1 VVEKAP
7 NRYVNIFK
15 SAIDRVAKLR
25 RVTLEQRG
33 EKERHL
39 SEVKSKPEPTVNLE
53 SGSELFNDNRERRDA
68 SRPIR
73 QPSSTETDPKERSTA
88 DLNEDFLIAAML
100 GDPPAVQSFIAKG
113 VDIECKDAKGWTA
126 LILASEQ
133 RRLEVVRWLL
143 AKGADRNAKAS
154 DGETALMKASSKRSA
169 DIVRALLGTLTDAAK
184 RGDAAAVQ
192 ALVASGANV
201 NESVIH
207 ADDTPGETALIIAI
221 GQGHRD
227 VAAVLMAMGADI
239 NKKGF
244 YRNTALKVASGI
256 GDVDL
261 VQALLAKGL

>member
-1 VVEKAP
+1 M
-7 NRYVNIFK
+7 RGW
-15 SAIDRVAKLR
+15 LR
-25 RVTLEQRG
+25 
-33 EKERHL
+33 
-39 SEVKSKPEPTVNLE
+39 
-53 SGSELFNDNRERRDA
+53 
-68 SRPIR
+68 
-73 QPSSTETDPKERSTA
+73 
-88 DLNEDFLIAAML
+88 
-100 GDPPAVQSFIAKG
+100 